1 MLQKGERV
9 SNFASELDNMVNN
22 NQLESMMIGPL
33 FDTEGILRGAIQFVN
48 KMGEDDQ
55 VITQGDLAEIAA
67 LLPTL
72 AEVFRTADKVRAIYN
87 TMVSIEHSMIHQ
99 HQYIEKDLC
108 LLESNDFIEINTALA
123 GMNREVAGMMA
134 IRKDELL
141 KDEGLISGILAI
153 LRVEK
158 DDKLR

>member
-1 MLQKGERV
+1 M
-9 SNFASELDNMVNN
+9 
-22 NQLESMMIGPL
+22 
-33 FDTEGILRGAIQFVN
+33 
-48 KMGEDDQ
+48 
-55 VITQGDLAEIAA
+55 AEITA

-87 TMVSIEHSMIHQ
+87 TMVSIEHSMINQ
-99 HQYIEKDLC
+99 RQYIEKDLC
-108 LLESNDFIEINTALA
+108 LIESNDFIEINTALA

-153 LRVEK
+153 LRTEK